1 MRMWFSAGTR
11 MVDTPAMM
19 ALVVKNTKLMGTTSV
34 ASNTFMASL
43 RNLWR
48 DEREKKLEQQQ
59 QAASTAIRMLQVNRH
74 HYLYIFI
81 YHHGGIFEIPPGRG

>member
-1 MRMWFSAGTR
+1 MWFSAGAM

-48 DEREKKLEQQQ
+48 DKREKRLEQQQ
-59 QAASTAIRMLQVNRH
+59 QAANTALRMLEVNRH
-74 HYLYIFI
+74 HYLYI
-81 YHHGGIFEIPPGRG
+81 YVPPRRNL

>member
-1 MRMWFSAGTR
+1 MWFSAGPR

-43 RNLWR
+43 RNLWG
-48 DEREKKLEQQQ
+48 DEREKKIEQQQ
-59 QAASTAIRMLQVNRH
+59 QAANTAIGMLQVNRH
-74 HYLYIFI
+74 HYLYTV
-81 YHHGGIFEIPPGRG
+81 YIPPQRTL